1 MPLTKRQLLARDAK
15 RNIAAK
21 LLLSVRQMTA
31 GNGNADLHV
40 DTSVTGEP
48 LAARA
53 ESMLLP
59 RVVVFA
65 GPNGAGKSTHAD
77 SIVAALG
84 INTFVNA
91 DYIARGL
98 SGRHADA
105 VAMQAG
111 RIMLTRLK
119 ELAAAQQDFAFESPL
134 SSRSFAPF
142 LRQLKAQGYQ
152 VAIYYFSLTSVSLAV
167 RRVKLRVAMGGH
179 DVPEETVRRRFG
191 RSLLNFHSL
200 YTPLADRWIMFD
212 NSITG
217 KATLIAI
224 QDGGNLQIKE
234 PKLWL
239 KLQKLL
245 ATC

>member
-1 MPLTKRQLLARDAK
+1 MATPQA
-15 RNIAAK
+15 
-21 LLLSVRQMTA
+21 
-31 GNGNADLHV
+31 
-40 DTSVTGEP
+40 
-48 LAARA
+48 
-53 ESMLLP
+53 P
-59 RVVVFA
+59 RVVIFA

-77 SIVAALG
+77 AIVAALG
-84 INTFVNA
+84 IDTFVNA

-119 ELAAAQQDFAFESPL
+119 ELAVAKQDFAFESTL

-142 LRQLKAQGYQ
+142 LRQLKTQGYQ
-152 VAIYYFSLTSVSLAV
+152 VAIYYFSLTSASLAV
-167 RRVKLRVAMGGH
+167 RRVRLRVAMGGH
-179 DVPEETVRRRFG
+179 DVSEDTVRRRFG
-191 RSLLNFHSL
+191 RSLHNFYSL
-200 YTPLADRWIMFD
+200 YVPLADRWVMFD

-217 KATLIAI
+217 KATLVAI

-234 PKLWL
+234 PKPWL